1 MGHYCVRQKIRKRKR
16 KIIASKEHSS
26 YVKNC
31 IKTSSSVKLESIKMF
46 GHHIMCNTSVTKDG
60 NGKWSGEF
68 IKEYRKIKDARIAY
82 LKSHYSGKYAACD
95 KDGVGI
101 PQHGFRKRKQPWYM
115 LTNGKCYNYEE
126 RKVGDT
132 TVTKPWRV
140 ESEAN
145 HFNGKYTPKKMKFA
159 EKMERYTQEKLK
171 KWEKRN
177 PCPVSND
184 DKEKDLFESQIV
196 PEWKYKRDC
205 ALEQIRDFVVSM
217 FDKLQLSGRY
227 KVNDNTYTE
236 KKITELKDVDGDG
249 HKINEL
255 DENSKLLKKA
265 KKETNKEKRRNPKLV
280 CSNLKDHKK
289 KRGRVILPDA
299 A

>member
-1 MGHYCVRQKIRKRKR
+1 MGHYCVRPKIRKRKR
-16 KIIASKEHSS
+16 KIIASKQHDL
-26 YVKNC
+26 YVKNH
-31 IKTSSSVKLESIKMF
+31 IRKSESVTLEEYEMY
-46 GHHIMCNTSVTKDG
+46 GHKIMCNSSITKNG
-60 NGKWSGEF
+60 NGKWSDEF

-82 LKSHYSGKYAACD
+82 LNSHYSGKYAAYD
-95 KDGVGI
+95 KDGIGI

-115 LTNGKCYNYEE
+115 LTKGKCYNYKE

-132 TVTKPWRV
+132 TIAKPWRV
-140 ESEAN
+140 ESEISY
-145 HFNGKYTPKKMKFA
+145 FNDKYTPKKMKFA

-184 DKEKDLFESQIV
+184 DKEKDIFESQII

-205 ALEQIRDFVVSM
+205 ALERIRDFVVSV

-227 KVNDNTYTE
+227 KVNENKFVE
-236 KKITELKDVDGDG
+236 KEITKIKDVDGEG
-249 HKINEL
+249 HKVNEL
-255 DENSKLLKKA
+255 NDKTSKLLKKA
-265 KKETNKEKRRNPKLV
+265 KKETNKEKKRNPKLV

-289 KRGRVILPDA
+289 KKGRIILPA